1 LVALVEAGALQRC
14 PTGFWQE
21 VERAAALVLPRHSPV
36 ISPVERA
43 RREQFHAW
51 VQRHGQAEAEPD
63 AAADARKAG
72 RG

>member
-1 LVALVEAGALQRC
+1 
-14 PTGFWQE
+14 
-21 VERAAALVLPRHSPV
+21 VLPRHSPV

-51 VQRHGQAEAEPD
+51 VQRQGKLGADPD
-63 AAADARKAG
+63 ASADACKAE